1 MACTNHE
8 AALRL
13 LPFSE
18 QVAVVGSYGLWEW
31 QREQAGGASVGWSP
45 GDVDVFVTGGD
56 QESFEATAAAYLK
69 AAQAVGIPLK
79 IESKRSAIID
89 MCLEAHGGE
98 ADKSPA
104 ISFVRYRRAEAI
116 HGIPAS
122 FDINICQVVLRIS
135 SEGERRF
142 DISPEVEEAI
152 RTRTLT
158 VYRDISLQT
167 AGSIKCRA
175 RVAKYE
181 ARGFK
186 VRQGAVQEATTL
198 AAPFTYFTAEEEAL
212 LGVVDGGGT
221 PHVALLAHRWSQVDG
236 CWHPVEDASATRKM
250 VLTVGGA
257 ATGKTTLLSA
267 ARSKVPAL
275 ESWRWIDMDAF
286 LHGKGVHQSHGNS
299 SIATEVNLAAANDE
313 VDLHQL
319 PSARAAGDNV
329 VWDTTGM
336 HLARLIGGKYRGVD
350 VTGVLNWPGYSYL
363 VIVVV
368 CHPAVALL
376 QNTMRPRQLDIAT
389 VLRSW
394 TSAYQTAISLAST
407 DNPHVRRIVVRP
419 QYHCDCRPGHGDDTA
434 ASHAGG
440 CIFHLK
446 IATFDDAVR
455 SDGLLAYIL
464 SLIPAVDRAQYDD
477 DKDSVVSRSVADF
490 CTHFESLQSDIDD
503 NEGLC
508 PDVMA
513 ELEHFVTPAP
523 QRILAIS
530 TLSVV
535 TYNMW
540 GDPTAKSERCEG
552 LLAILLAEDADVVCL
567 QEVTR
572 ETLLQLSENTTI
584 RNRYALSD
592 EPALTHDQA
601 AQSSFARRASCSLGI
616 VNVTLVRADL
626 LESYGAT
633 VTFNLLALPSEMSR
647 HALLTTIT
655 IPSGDGGGGGGGG
668 GGGASS
674 AVIVANVHLDSDPGR
689 PDLRIEQLGCLEDA
703 IVKATKEFS
712 TAGSTTAVA
721 SGVLCGD
728 FNFSPAGVEESGLPK
743 AWDDAW
749 TACSEHR
756 DVGDIDDD
764 KTMHHGR
771 IDRIFCFRGSA
782 SNSGLK
788 AMRTK
793 RLGVGVTVI
802 GGSTLMP
809 ISDHFGLRADLK
821 FL

>member
-31 QREQAGGASVGWSP
+31 QREQAGGAPVGWTP

-56 QESFEATAAAYLK
+56 QESFEATAAAYLT
-69 AAQAVGIPLK
+69 AAQAAGIPLK
-79 IESKRSAIID
+79 LESKRSAIID
-89 MCLEAHGGE
+89 MCLETHGGD
-98 ADKSPA
+98 ADKSPT

-116 HGIPAS
+116 RGIPAS
-122 FDINICQVVLRIS
+122 FDIDICQVVLRIS

-142 DISPEVEEAI
+142 DISPEVEEAV

-212 LGVVDGGGT
+212 LGVVDGSG
-221 PHVALLAHRWSQVDG
+221 PLHVAVLAHRWSQVDG
-236 CWHPVEDASATRKM
+236 CWHPVKDAGATRKKM

-286 LHGKGVHQSHGNS
+286 LQSHGNS
-299 SIATEVNLAAANDE
+299 STATDVDLAAANDE
-313 VDLHQL
+313 VDLHEL
-319 PSARAAGDNV
+319 PSARAAGDSV

-350 VTGVLNWPGYSYL
+350 VTGVLNWPGYAYL

-376 QNTMRPRQLDIAT
+376 QNTMRPRQLDVAT

-394 TSAYQTAISLAST
+394 TSAYQTAISLAGT
-407 DNPHVRRIVVRP
+407 DNPHVRRIVVKP
-419 QYHCDCRPGHGDDTA
+419 QHHCDCHPERGDGTA
-434 ASHAGG
+434 ASHTGG
-440 CIFHLK
+440 CIYHRK
-446 IATFDDAVR
+446 IAAFDDAVR
-455 SDGLLAYIL
+455 SNGLRAYIL
-464 SLIPAVDRAQYDD
+464 SLIPDVDRAQYDD
-477 DKDSVVSRSVADF
+477 DKDSLASRSVAGF
-490 CTHFESLQSDIDD
+490 CAHFEALQTDIEDNADVCSD
-503 NEGLC
+503 
-508 PDVMA
+508 VTA
-513 ELEHFVTPAP
+513 ELERFVAPAP
-523 QRILAIS
+523 HRIRAIS

-552 LLAILLAEDADVVCL
+552 LLAILLAEDADIVCL

-572 ETLLQLSENTTI
+572 ETLLQLSLNTTI

-592 EPALTHDQA
+592 EPTLTHDQA
-601 AQSSFARRASCSLGI
+601 AQSSFAQRASCSLGI

-633 VTFNLLALPSEMSR
+633 VTFNSLALPSEMSR

-655 IPSGDGGGGGGGG
+655 IPSGGGGGGGGG
-668 GGGASS
+668 GSASS

-703 IVKATKEFS
+703 IVKATKEVG

-728 FNFSPAGVEESGLPK
+728 FNFSPAGVEESGVPK
-743 AWDDAW
+743 AWEDAW
-749 TACSEHR
+749 TASSDHR
-756 DVGDIDDD
+756 YAGDIDDD
-764 KTMHHGR
+764 KTTHHGR
-771 IDRIFCFRGSA
+771 IDRIFCFRGST

-788 AMRTK
+788 AMRAK

-809 ISDHFGLRADLK
+809 ISDHFGLRADLT